1 MKKEKKFKNVSRNI
15 SVMLKKDTFDKI
27 EILAKSEER
36 TISQM
41 VRKLV
46 KLALNENK

>member
-15 SVMLKKDTFDKI
+15 SVIFKKDTFDKI

-36 TISQM
+36 SISQTI
-41 VRKLV
+41 RKLV